1 MTEETLRYWWSG
13 RGSGAFGQHVLAQHG
28 VDVLTVERHAS
39 TSIHPRA
46 TGQNQRT
53 MELIRF
59 AGIDA
64 DVLKS
69 SGRASQ
75 GLRITVASSLNGTV
89 FHQIIDDSDTID
101 VSTASSGFV
110 DQT

>member
-1 MTEETLRYWWSG
+1 MVGAGL
-13 RGSGAFGQHVLAQHG
+13 GAFMLAESVLAQHG

-53 MELIRF
+53 MELFRF

-101 VSTASSGFV
+101 VSTATSMRQGMAG
-110 DQT
+110 QEL